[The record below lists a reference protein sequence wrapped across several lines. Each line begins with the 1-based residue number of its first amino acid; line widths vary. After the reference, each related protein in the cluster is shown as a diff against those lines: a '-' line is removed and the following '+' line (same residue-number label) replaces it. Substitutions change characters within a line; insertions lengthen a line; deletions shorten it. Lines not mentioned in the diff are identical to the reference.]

1 MAKNWKAGEAAE
13 AVKSGNVAD
22 IIDIGRRFPVFTA
35 TVAAATAGDIDSL
48 IKLLNALPEYC
59 TARKFESVLK
69 GDAPDAGDD
78 EGGTGDD
85 GEGEDKAKDKA
96 KGKEKDK
103 PAKLTKAALN
113 KMIPKELMAL
123 AKEMELDI
131 VGSKK
136 FKEMEGSEKKE
147 ALVAAILKDQAKAEE
162 KPKDDDDWG
171 DDESKGKKETKKD
184 DDDWDI

>member
-35 TVAAATAGDIDSL
+35 TVAAATAGDVDSL
-48 IKLLNALPEYC
+48 LKLLNALPEYC
-59 TARKFESVLK
+59 TARKLESVLK

-78 EGGTGDD
+78 GDGGGDD
-85 GEGEDKAKDKA
+85 GDGEDKPKD

-103 PAKLTKAALN
+103 PTKLTKAGLN
-113 KMIPKELMAL
+113 KMAPKELMAIS
-123 AKEMELDI
+123 KEMELDI

-147 ALVAAILKDQAKAEE
+147 ALVAAILKAQAKAEE
-162 KPKDDDDWG
+162 KPKEDDDWG
-171 DDESKGKKETKKD
+171 DDEPKGKKEAKKD

>member
-1 MAKNWKAGEAAE
+1 MAKNWKVGEAAG

-35 TVAAATAGDIDSL
+35 TVAAATAGDVDSL
-48 IKLLNALPEYC
+48 LKLLNALPEYC
-59 TARKFESVLK
+59 TARKLESVLK

-78 EGGTGDD
+78 GDGGGDD
-85 GEGEDKAKDKA
+85 GDGEDKPKD

-103 PAKLTKAALN
+103 PAKLTKAGLN
-113 KMIPKELMAL
+113 KMAPKELMAI

-131 VGSKK
+131 VSSKK

-147 ALVAAILKDQAKAEE
+147 ALVAAILKAQAKAEE
-162 KPKDDDDWG
+162 KPKEDDDWG
-171 DDESKGKKETKKD
+171 DDDKPKDKGKGKD